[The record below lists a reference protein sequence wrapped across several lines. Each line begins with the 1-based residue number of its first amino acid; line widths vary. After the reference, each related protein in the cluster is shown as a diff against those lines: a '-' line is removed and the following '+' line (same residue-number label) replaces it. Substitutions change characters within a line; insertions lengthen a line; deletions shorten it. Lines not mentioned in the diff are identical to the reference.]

1 VNGKSMHILVVD
13 IGGTKIKVLASGQ
26 LQPKKIRTAHA
37 LAPEKMVEMV
47 KRLTRGWEYEA
58 VSIGVPALVGMQG
71 IRQDPGNLGTGWIG
85 FDFATAF
92 GVPAKVINDAAMQA
106 LGSYE
111 GGRMLFLGL
120 GTGVGST
127 LIAERVVTPLELG
140 CLPYRKGKTMQ
151 DFLSRKGLRWQGR
164 RLWCREVL
172 RCASL
177 LHHAFSADY
186 VVLGGGNARLL
197 RKLGPDQLPAG
208 VRIGHNRNA
217 FRGGFRLWGYDL
229 VPTLTAE
236 GPDDLEPATPAAEW
250 RLV

>member
-1 VNGKSMHILVVD
+1 MHILVVD

-26 LQPKKIRTAHA
+26 LEPKKIRTTPS
-37 LAPEKMVEMV
+37 LTPQKMVEQV
-47 KRLTRGWEYEA
+47 KKLAKGWEYEA
-58 VSIGVPALVGMQG
+58 VSIGIPALIGKHG

-85 FDFATAF
+85 FDFATAL
-92 GVPAKVINDAAMQA
+92 GVPTKVINDAAMQA

-140 CLPYRKGKTMQ
+140 NLPYRKGRTIQ
-151 DFLSRKGLRWQGR
+151 DFLSRRGLRTLGKKAWSA
-164 RLWCREVL
+164 EVL
-172 RCASL
+172 RIASL

-197 RKLGPDQLPAG
+197 RRLGPEQLPAG

-236 GPDDLEPATPAAEW
+236 GDDVEPATPAAEW

>member
-1 VNGKSMHILVVD
+1 MAMHILAVD
-13 IGGTKIKVLASGQ
+13 VGGTKIKVLASGQ
-26 LQPKKIRTAHA
+26 NEPRKISSHRELT
-37 LAPEKMVEMV
+37 PQRMVELV
-47 KRLTRGWEYEA
+47 KTATKDWDYEC
-58 VSIGVPALVGMQG
+58 VSIGFPGVVGKHG
-71 IRQDPGNLGTGWIG
+71 IRADPGNLGSGWVG

-92 GVPAKVINDAAMQA
+92 EVPAKVINDAAMQA

-120 GTGVGST
+120 GTGIGST
-127 LIAERVVTPLELG
+127 LIADRVVTPLELG
-140 CLPYRKGKTMQ
+140 NLPYRKNVVQDYLNRRALARYGK
-151 DFLSRKGLRWQGR
+151 RA
-164 RLWCREVL
+164 WCKEVL
-172 RCASL
+172 HVAAL

-197 RKLGPDQLPAG
+197 RRLGPEQLPAG

-229 VPTLTAE
+229 VPTTTTDGEAE
-236 GPDDLEPATPAAEW
+236 PSPSAAEW